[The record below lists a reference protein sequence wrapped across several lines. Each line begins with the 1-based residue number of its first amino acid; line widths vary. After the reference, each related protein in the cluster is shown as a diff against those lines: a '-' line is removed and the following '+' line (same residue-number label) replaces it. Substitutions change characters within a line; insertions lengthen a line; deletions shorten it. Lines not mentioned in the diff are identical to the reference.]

1 MLSQYKQDSLRD
13 LIKKRFQS
21 SSNINTFISKT
32 ISEIKEELNKSEKDV
47 KIHALLKLIFLYLN
61 YCDISWASFN
71 SLEIMSTCGIKGK
84 LIAYMI
90 AGIQFKNNSDF
101 IQLIPNQIRSDLKKT
116 NLNNI
121 NSALN
126 CANSI
131 MNHSLAVE
139 LIKDYE
145 AMLNL
150 NNEVIRKKTIMALT
164 SACTKFAM
172 KGNFEYWEDYSI
184 RITSLLANQAMSK
197 GVAICI
203 ISSIQ
208 KMCSINPAHCMMLF
222 IDLMNYF
229 IKCEINW
236 NLIKLIDIFRMLFKY
251 EPKFAKKK
259 EFIKIIAEQL
269 AKTKSKSVEEELVR
283 LVITNF
289 DIETN
294 PNAAELINSS
304 EERLKTLLVSQDL
317 NLLLLSLKIINDIKH
332 KNQYENDL
340 YKIIENNK
348 DNIQIL
354 KEAICILKQI
364 ANEDNYIKIVE
375 VVNKLSEVIS
385 DTAIDCILS
394 ICTKDNY
401 AYLKKDDRCVWFA
414 NLMFDLGYRMFIVE
428 GNEKPIA
435 DVIRNLSQNV
445 ESIRETIVES
455 SFIYLK
461 KILSFIKENSKDK
474 LFSSKEEKKDTNN
487 IDKIKFNALNNS
499 NIASVEMKT
508 FSPIRKSALIE
519 VICFIIG
526 EYSNK
531 EETANAICDI
541 IKEYNEI
548 LDSEYTDFIKHI
560 LLCELKLCIRLNLK
574 SISQMKAL
582 ITNFFN
588 FHKNSEI
595 ELHDISMLI
604 LSFFQLDLSTTK
616 ISEAFNNNPLTP
628 LPSNPPVLLPPAEID
643 INACFPISPNELAL
657 SKK

>member
-21 SSNINTFISKT
+21 SSNINAFISKT
-32 ISEIKEELNKSEKDV
+32 ISEIKGELNKSEKDV

-71 SLEIMSTCGIKGK
+71 SLEIVSTCGIKGK
-84 LIAYMI
+84 LIAYLI
-90 AGIQFKNNSDF
+90 AGIQLKNNSDF

-139 LIKDYE
+139 LLKDYE

-164 SACTKFAM
+164 SACTKFAQ

-184 RITSLLANQAMSK
+184 RITSLLANQATSK
-197 GVAICI
+197 GVAICV

-208 KMCSINPAHCMMLF
+208 KMCSISPAHCMMLF

-259 EFIKIIAEQL
+259 EFIKIIADQL
-269 AKTKSKSVEEELVR
+269 AKTRSKSVEEELVR

-348 DNIQIL
+348 DNVQIL

-375 VVNKLSEVIS
+375 VVNRLIEVIS

-414 NLMFDLGYRMFIVE
+414 NILFELGYKMFIVD
-428 GNEKPIA
+428 GNENHIA
-435 DVIRNLSQNV
+435 NVLRDLSQNV
-445 ESIRETIVES
+445 ESIREVIVES

-461 KILSFIKENSKDK
+461 KILSFIKEISKVK
-474 LFSSKEEKKDTNN
+474 LFNSNEDKNDINTNY
-487 IDKIKFNALNNS
+487 KIKYNVPNNS
-499 NIASVEMKT
+499 NIANVEMKT
-508 FSPIRKSALIE
+508 FSPVRESALLE

-526 EYSNK
+526 EYTNK
-531 EETANAICDI
+531 EEAANSICDI
-541 IKEYNEI
+541 IQEYNGVLVKEC
-548 LDSEYTDFIKHI
+548 TAFIRHI
-560 LLCELKLCIRLNLK
+560 LLCELKLCIRFNLK
-574 SISQMKAL
+574 SLSQIKTL
-582 ITNFFN
+582 ITNFLN
-588 FHKNSEI
+588 ANQYSEI
-595 ELHDISMLI
+595 ELNDISMLI
-604 LSFFQLDLSTTK
+604 LSFFQMDLSNT
-616 ISEAFNNNPLTP
+616 IIRDAFNTNPLTP
-628 LPSNPPVLLPPAEID
+628 LPPNPPTVLLPAEID
-643 INACFPISPNELAL
+643 INACFPISPDELDL